1 MVLVVWR
8 TWYGQVV
15 LATWEKWERVD
26 QLIREDLRIKTRKMC
41 ERVGIGVNALKMT
54 LGIPGT
60 GNFVSGG
67 FHEC

>member
-1 MVLVVWR
+1 
-8 TWYGQVV
+8 
-15 LATWEKWERVD
+15 VD